1 MRHVMRKIY
10 SQSIESHE
18 NQIALDNL
26 GKSLGIAQS
35 RVLEKIITSIEV
47 DDLVA
52 ITTRQLSLKTA
63 RIIQLDRATA
73 QVIQDEI
80 ARALTLLSARVTD
93 AANDGARAGLMSILD
108 FEDQT

>member
-10 SQSIESHE
+10 SQNIESHA
-18 NQIALDNL
+18 NQIALGNL
-26 GKSLGIAQS
+26 ATSLGIAQS

-52 ITTRQLSLKTA
+52 IINRRFSLKTTKV
-63 RIIQLDRATA
+63 IQLDRATA

-80 ARALTLLSARVTD
+80 ARSISLLSARVTD
-93 AANDGARAGLMSILD
+93 AAGDGVKAGLMSILD
-108 FEDQT
+108 LEDQI

>member
-1 MRHVMRKIY
+1 MRKIY

-35 RVLEKIITSIEV
+35 RVLERIITSIDV

-52 ITTRQLSLKTA
+52 IITRRFSLKTA
-63 RIIQLDRATA
+63 SVIQLDRATA
-73 QVIQDEI
+73 QVIQDQI
-80 ARALTLLSARVTD
+80 ARSISLLSSRVTD
-93 AANDGARAGLMSILD
+93 AANDGVRAGLISILD
-108 FEDQT
+108 LEDQI